1 MKIKPQIAIL
11 LALIIFAA
19 GITITS
25 MTGLWTTVSTK
36 TPNKLEDVEF
46 AGAYDPNDIRG
57 SYTFFE
63 ISELYKIPLAELSEA
78 FGVDVAKAKEFK
90 CKDLE
95 TIYADAEF
103 EIGTA
108 SVKMFTAF
116 YLGLPYEASEETYLT
131 DTAAEILVAKGNMKQ
146 EQIIY
151 LESHTVATP

>member
-25 MTGLWTTVSTK
+25 MTGLWTTISTK
-36 TPNKLEDVEF
+36 TPDKLEDVEF

-78 FGVDVAKAKEFK
+78 FGVELAKAKEFK

-108 SVKMFTAF
+108 SVKMFAAY
-116 YLGLPYEASEETYLT
+116 YLGLPYEPSEEVYLT
-131 DTAAEILVAKGNMKQ
+131 EIAAQILVDKGNMTQ
-146 EQIIY
+146 EQLDY
-151 LESHTVATP
+151 LESHTIPAP

>member
-19 GITITS
+19 GIMITS
-25 MTGLWTTVSTK
+25 MTGLWTTISTK
-36 TPNKLEDVEF
+36 TPDKLEDIQYD
-46 AGAYDPNDIRG
+46 GAYDPEDIRG

-63 ISELYKIPLAELSEA
+63 ISELYEIPLDELSEA
-78 FGVDVAKAKEFK
+78 FGVDVEKAKEFK

-95 TIYADAEF
+95 TIYEDLEF

-108 SVKMFTAF
+108 SVKMFAAY

-131 DTAAEILVAKGNMKQ
+131 EVAVEILIEKGNITQ
-146 EQIIY
+146 EQLDY
-151 LESHTVATP
+151 LESHTVPAP

>member
-36 TPNKLEDVEF
+36 TPDKLKDVEF

-63 ISELYKIPLAELSEA
+63 ISELYKIPLADLTEA
-78 FGVDVAKAKEFK
+78 FGVEIEKAKTFK

-95 TIYADAEF
+95 TIYKGLEF

-108 SVKMFTAF
+108 SVKMFAAY
-116 YLGLPYEASEETYLT
+116 YLGLPYEAKEDTYLT
-131 DTAAEILVAKGNMKQ
+131 DVAAKILLENGKMTK
-146 EQIIY
+146 EQLTY
-151 LESHTVATP
+151 LEGHTIVVP